1 MKPKEC
7 FLFTVNSSPRYLKL
21 AFS

>member
-21 AFS
+21 AVS